1 MNINELNTISL
12 NALNAATST
21 TGQALGLAVLDK
33 QLEATDALN
42 SEMIKAM
49 ENSVNPSV
57 GRNIDV
63 YV

>member
-33 QLEATDALN
+33 QLEVTDALN
-42 SEMIKAM
+42 TEMIKAM
-49 ENSVNPSV
+49 EHSVNPSV
-57 GRNIDV
+57 GSNIDV

>member
-1 MNINELNTISL
+1 MNINALNNISL
-12 NALNAATST
+12 NALNSATST

-33 QLEATDALN
+33 QLEVTDTLN
-42 SEMIKAM
+42 SGMIKAL

-57 GRNIDV
+57 GSNIDV